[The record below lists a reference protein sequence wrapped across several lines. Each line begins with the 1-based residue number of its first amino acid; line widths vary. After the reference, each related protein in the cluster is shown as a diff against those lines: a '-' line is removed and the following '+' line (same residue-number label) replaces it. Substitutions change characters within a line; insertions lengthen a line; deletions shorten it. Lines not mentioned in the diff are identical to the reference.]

1 MRSTVYKATAAA
13 TTTTGPGLLEPG
25 PEEEEEPPPPPH
37 LRQPPPPA
45 QNQIPV
51 PAPVAAAAAGPKGR
65 ATVPAAA
72 AAAAPGQQQQ
82 EGGGGGGCCWG
93 GLVPSPCP
101 AGSTRQAG
109 VGDAAGSS
117 RPSKYQ
123 AVLPGHTAAAAAAR
137 DGKRGGPN
145 AGPGGGP
152 ASLSPTPPPLLPSSA
167 SATAEPGQP
176 PPPPPPPSPPAP
188 VAGGSPAPSE
198 PCGKWKSGSTTSS
211 SGGGGGGGGGG
222 GSSLRKSPMGAGG
235 GASSQAACLKQ
246 ILLLQLDLIE
256 QQQQQLQAKEKEIEE
271 LKAERDT
278 LLARI
283 ERMERRMQLVKKDN
297 EREKHKIF
305 QGYETEEKVDPEIPV
320 PEKLPIECPP
330 QELLE
335 MSQPLPLKHFP
346 YGRNGKGHKRK
357 SPFGSAERKTPVK
370 KLVAEFSKVKCK
382 TPKASPLKD
391 EPSSSLTESVSRREL
406 RSQETPEKAQSLG
419 DAPLKSSASL
429 KGPGC
434 HSKDKSSYS
443 EIEDLPYLSTTEMYL
458 CRWHQP
464 PPSPLREPSP
474 KKEETVAIPSWRDHT
489 VEPLRDLNSSELLE
503 NLDDSVFSKRHA
515 KLELDE
521 KRRKRWDIQRIREQR
536 ILQRLQLRMYKKK
549 GIQESEPEVTS
560 FFPESDDVESLLITP
575 YLPVVAFGRPLPK
588 LTPQNFELPWLDER
602 SRCRLE
608 MQKKQ
613 TPHRTCR
620 K

>member
-1 MRSTVYKATAAA
+1 MRSTVYKATTAA
-13 TTTTGPGLLEPG
+13 TTGPGLLEPG
-25 PEEEEEPPPPPH
+25 PEEEEEPPPPH
-37 LRQPPPPA
+37 LRQPPPPP

-65 ATVPAAA
+65 AIVPAAAA

-82 EGGGGGGCCWG
+82 EGGGGGCCCWG

-123 AVLPGHTAAAAAAR
+123 AVLPGHTAATAAKG
-137 DGKRGGPN
+137 GKRGGGPH
-145 AGPGGGP
+145 AGPGGAP
-152 ASLSPTPPPLLPSSA
+152 ASLSPPPPPLPPPA

-176 PPPPPPPSPPAP
+176 PPPPAAA
-188 VAGGSPAPSE
+188 AGGSPASSE
-198 PCGKWKSGSTTSS
+198 PGAKWKSGSSS
-211 SGGGGGGGGGG
+211 SSTGGG

-305 QGYETEEKVDPEIPV
+305 QGYETEEKVEPEIAERLPV
-320 PEKLPIECPP
+320 ECPS

-335 MSQPLPLKHFP
+335 TSQPLPLKHFP

-357 SPFGSAERKTPVK
+357 SAFGSAERKTPVK

-382 TPKASPLKD
+382 TPKPSPLKE

-406 RSQETPEKAQSLG
+406 RSQETPEKARSLG
-419 DAPLKSSASL
+419 DTPLKSSASL

-434 HSKDKSSYS
+434 HSKDKSSCS

-464 PPSPLREPSP
+464 PPSPLQEPSP
-474 KKEETVAIPSWRDHT
+474 KKEETVAIPSWRDHM
-489 VEPLRDLNSSELLE
+489 VEPLRDLNPLELLE

>member
-13 TTTTGPGLLEPG
+13 PPTPTTTTTTTGPGLLEPG
-25 PEEEEEPPPPPH
+25 PEEEEEPPPPV
-37 LRQPPPPA
+37 A
-45 QNQIPV
+45 
-51 PAPVAAAAAGPKGR
+51 VAAAEAASGPKGR
-65 ATVPAAA
+65 APAL
-72 AAAAPGQQQQ
+72 QQ
-82 EGGGGGGCCWG
+82 EGEGVGGSGCCWG
-93 GLVPSPCP
+93 GLVVQ
-101 AGSTRQAG
+101 QAG
-109 VGDAAGSS
+109 VGDA

-123 AVLPGHTAAAAAAR
+123 AVLPGQAAAAAVAAAASSTAAKE
-137 DGKRGGPN
+137 GKRGGGGGG
-145 AGPGGGP
+145 GPGGSP
-152 ASLSPTPPPLLPSSA
+152 APLSPAPLP
-167 SATAEPGQP
+167 TEPGQP
-176 PPPPPPPSPPAP
+176 PPAAAEESPS
-188 VAGGSPAPSE
+188 S
-198 PCGKWKSGSTTSS
+198 KWKSGGGSVGSTS
-211 SGGGGGGGGGG
+211 GGG

-305 QGYETEEKVDPEIPV
+305 PEYETEETIEPEI

-330 QELLE
+330 PELLE
-335 MSQPLPLKHFP
+335 TSHPLPLKHFP

-357 SPFGSAERKTPVK
+357 SPFGSAERKTPMK

-382 TPKASPLKD
+382 TPKASALKD
-391 EPSSSLTESVSRREL
+391 EPSSSLTESISRREL
-406 RSQETPEKAQSLG
+406 RSQETPEKTRSLG
-419 DAPLKSSASL
+419 DTPLKSSASL
-429 KGPGC
+429 KGHGC
-434 HSKDKSSYS
+434 LSKEKDSCS
-443 EIEDLPYLSTTEMYL
+443 ETEDLPYLSTTEMYL
-458 CRWHQP
+458 CRWHQL
-464 PPSPLREPSP
+464 PPSPLRETSP
-474 KKEETVAIPSWRDHT
+474 KKEDIVAIPSWRDHT
-489 VEPLRDLNSSELLE
+489 IEPLRDLNPSELVE
-503 NLDDSVFSKRHA
+503 TLDDSVFSKRHA

-560 FFPESDDVESLLITP
+560 FFPESDDVESLMITP

-588 LTPQNFELPWLDER
+588 LSPQNFELPWLDER

-608 MQKKQ
+608 TQKKQ